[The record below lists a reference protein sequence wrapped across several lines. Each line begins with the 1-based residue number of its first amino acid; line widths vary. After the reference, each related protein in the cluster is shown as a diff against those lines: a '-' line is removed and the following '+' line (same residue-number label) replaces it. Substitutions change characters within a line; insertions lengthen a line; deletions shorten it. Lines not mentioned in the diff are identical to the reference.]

1 MNLFD
6 PYDADDSVG
15 PESQPSGH
23 AVEALLRGRGL
34 PVPDAGFRDS
44 VVVAMEE
51 AACERRLMLAGQAQ
65 VEQGVEQGSN
75 PRRRHLP
82 EMVAGI
88 AAAIVFSVVPWG
100 SGSRAVITPEATAPI
115 PIVIATVVAD
125 VPPDVHHALALL
137 DARRDLFATVAGT
150 GRQHAEF

>member
-6 PYDADDSVG
+6 SHDADDCLG

-23 AVEALLRGRGL
+23 AIEALLRGRGL
-34 PVPDAGFRDS
+34 PAPAAGFRDS

-51 AACERRLMLAGQAQ
+51 AARERRLMLASQAQ
-65 VEQGVEQGSN
+65 VAQGLH
-75 PRRRHLP
+75 PRRRLLP

-88 AAAIVFSVVPWG
+88 AAAIVFSFVPWG
-100 SGSRAVITPEATAPI
+100 SGSRSVVTPVATAAVPT
-115 PIVIATVVAD
+115 VTATVAAD
-125 VPPDVHHALALL
+125 EPPDVHHALALL

-150 GRQHAEF
+150 GRQHADF

>member
-6 PYDADDSVG
+6 ADNPADRDPAAG
-15 PESQPSGH
+15 PASMPSDL
-23 AVEALLRGRGL
+23 ALETLLRGRPL

-65 VEQGVEQGSN
+65 VEQGSN

-88 AAAIVFSVVPWG
+88 AAALVVSIVPWG
-100 SGSRAVITPEATAPI
+100 SGSRAVVAPEAPVAAPVVSE
-115 PIVIATVVAD
+115 PVVAD

-137 DARRDLFATVAGT
+137 DARRDLFAAVAGT
-150 GRQHAEF
+150 VRQPAEF

>member
-6 PYDADDSVG
+6 PHDADDSVG

-23 AVEALLRGRGL
+23 AIEAILRGRGL
-34 PVPDAGFRDS
+34 PAPDAGFRER

-51 AACERRLMLAGQAQ
+51 AAWERRLMLAGQAR
-65 VEQGVEQGSN
+65 VTRGSN
-75 PRRRHLP
+75 PRRRLLP

-88 AAAIVFSVVPWG
+88 AAALVISVVPWG
-100 SGSRAVITPEATAPI
+100 SGSRAVVTPVATPAAP
-115 PIVIATVVAD
+115 VVSTSVAAD
-125 VPPDVHHALALL
+125 EPPDVHHALALL
-137 DARRDLFATVAGT
+137 DARRDLFAAVAGT

>member
-15 PESQPSGH
+15 PESQPNGH
-23 AVEALLRGRGL
+23 AIEAILRGRGL

-44 VVVAMEE
+44 DVVAMEE
-51 AACERRLMLAGQAQ
+51 AAWERRLMLAGQTQGAQ
-65 VEQGVEQGSN
+65 GLN
-75 PRRRHLP
+75 PRRRLLP

-100 SGSRAVITPEATAPI
+100 SGSRSVVTPVATAAVPAAMT
-115 PIVIATVVAD
+115 PRPVD
-125 VPPDVHHALALL
+125 EPPDVHHALALL
-137 DARRDLFATVAGT
+137 DARRDLFAAVAGAH
-150 GRQHAEF
+150 RQHAEF

>member
-6 PYDADDSVG
+6 PHDADDSVG

-23 AVEALLRGRGL
+23 AIEALLRGRGL

-44 VVVAMEE
+44 VVGAMEE

-65 VEQGVEQGSN
+65 VAQGLN

-100 SGSRAVITPEATAPI
+100 SGSRAVVLPEATAAVPAAMT
-115 PIVIATVVAD
+115 PRPVD
-125 VPPDVHHALALL
+125 EPPDVHHALALL
-137 DARRDLFATVAGT
+137 DARRDLFAAVAGAH
-150 GRQHAEF
+150 RQHAEF

>member
-1 MNLFD
+1 MNPFD
-6 PYDADDSVG
+6 AHDADDCLD

-23 AVEALLRGRGL
+23 AIEAILRGRGL
-34 PVPDAGFRDS
+34 PAPAAGFRES

-51 AACERRLMLAGQAQ
+51 AAWERRLMLAGQAQ
-65 VEQGVEQGSN
+65 VAQGLH
-75 PRRRHLP
+75 PRRRLLP

-100 SGSRAVITPEATAPI
+100 SGSRSVVTPVATAAVPT
-115 PIVIATVVAD
+115 VIAPVAAD
-125 VPPDVHHALALL
+125 EPPDVHHALALL
-137 DARRDLFATVAGT
+137 DARRDLFATLAGT

>member
-6 PYDADDSVG
+6 SRDADDCLG
-15 PESQPSGH
+15 PDSQPNCH
-23 AVEALLRGRGL
+23 AIEALLRGRGL
-34 PVPDAGFRDS
+34 PAPAAGFRHS

-51 AACERRLMLAGQAQ
+51 AAVERCLMLAGQAQ
-65 VEQGVEQGSN
+65 GAQGLN
-75 PRRRHLP
+75 PRRRLLP

-100 SGSRAVITPEATAPI
+100 SGSRAVIKPAATAAT
-115 PIVIATVVAD
+115 PIVSMPVVAD
-125 VPPDVHHALALL
+125 EPPDVHHALALL

-150 GRQHAEF
+150 GRQHADF

>member
-6 PYDADDSVG
+6 SHDADDCLG

-23 AVEALLRGRGL
+23 AIEALLRGRGL
-34 PVPDAGFRDS
+34 PAPAAGFRHS

-51 AACERRLMLAGQAQ
+51 AAVERRLMLAGQAQ
-65 VEQGVEQGSN
+65 GAQGLN
-75 PRRRHLP
+75 PRRRLLP

-100 SGSRAVITPEATAPI
+100 SGSRSVVTPVATAAVPAAMTRR
-115 PIVIATVVAD
+115 PVD
-125 VPPDVHHALALL
+125 EPPDVHHALALL
-137 DARRDLFATVAGT
+137 DARRDLFATVAGA

>member
-6 PYDADDSVG
+6 SRDADDCLG
-15 PESQPSGH
+15 PESQPNCH
-23 AVEALLRGRGL
+23 AIEALLRGRGL
-34 PVPDAGFRDS
+34 PAPDAGFRDS

-65 VEQGVEQGSN
+65 VEQGSN

-88 AAAIVFSVVPWG
+88 TAALAFSVVPWG
-100 SGSRAVITPEATAPI
+100 SGSRAVVLPEATAAVP
-115 PIVIATVVAD
+115 VVSATVVAD

-137 DARRDLFATVAGT
+137 DARRDLFAAVAGT
-150 GRQHAEF
+150 GRQPAEF

>member
-1 MNLFD
+1 MNLFG
-6 PYDADDSVG
+6 PHDADDCLG
-15 PESQPSGH
+15 PESQPNCH
-23 AVEALLRGRGL
+23 AIEAILRGRGL
-34 PVPDAGFRDS
+34 PAPDAGFRDS

-51 AACERRLMLAGQAQ
+51 VACERRLMLAGQAQ
-65 VEQGVEQGSN
+65 VEQGSN

-100 SGSRAVITPEATAPI
+100 SGSRAVNTPEATAAA
-115 PIVIATVVAD
+115 PIVSAPVVAD

>member
-6 PYDADDSVG
+6 PHDADDSVG
-15 PESQPSGH
+15 HESQPNCH
-23 AVEALLRGRGL
+23 AIEVLLRGRPL

-65 VEQGVEQGSN
+65 VEQGSN

-82 EMVAGI
+82 EMMAGI

-100 SGSRAVITPEATAPI
+100 SGSRSVVTPVATA
-115 PIVIATVVAD
+115 A
-125 VPPDVHHALALL
+125 VPAAMTPRPVDEPADVHHALALL
-137 DARRDLFATVAGT
+137 DARRDLFAAVAGAN
-150 GRQHAEF
+150 RQGIEF

>member
-1 MNLFD
+1 MNLFG
-6 PYDADDSVG
+6 PHDADDCLG
-15 PESQPSGH
+15 PESQPNCH
-23 AVEALLRGRGL
+23 AIEAILRGRGL
-34 PVPDAGFRDS
+34 PAPDAGFRDS

-65 VEQGVEQGSN
+65 VEQGSN

-100 SGSRAVITPEATAPI
+100 SGSRAVITPEAL
-115 PIVIATVVAD
+115 
-125 VPPDVHHALALL
+125 ALAL
-137 DARRDLFATVAGT
+137 A
-150 GRQHAEF
+150 

>member
-15 PESQPSGH
+15 PESQPNCH

-34 PVPDAGFRDS
+34 PAPDAGFRDS

-65 VEQGVEQGSN
+65 VEQGSN

-100 SGSRAVITPEATAPI
+100 SGSRAVITPEATAAVP
-115 PIVIATVVAD
+115 VVSATVVAD

-137 DARRDLFATVAGT
+137 DARRDLFAAVAGT
-150 GRQHAEF
+150 GRQPAEF

>member
-6 PYDADDSVG
+6 PHDADDSVG
-15 PESQPSGH
+15 PESQPNCH
-23 AVEALLRGRGL
+23 AIEALLRGRGL

-65 VEQGVEQGSN
+65 VEQGSN

-88 AAAIVFSVVPWG
+88 AAAIAFSVVPWG
-100 SGSRAVITPEATAPI
+100 SGSRAVVLPEATAAVP
-115 PIVIATVVAD
+115 VVSATVVAD